1 MHGDTVEDFLISLDQ
16 TVNDQLARSPGWLRR
31 DTFVRVAADYLVE
44 DGTLED
50 LEVCYYQA
58 PSGRSKMEV
67 AGYAISD
74 DGRVLDLAVAGYGYM
89 GQTVPQD
96 QVHRQFRWALTFAAS
111 CRDGHHLKLEESS
124 PPYDMAQAIND
135 RWPQIGKVRIFLLTD
150 GRTGISS
157 LPEERIGDLPVQQD
171 LWDIE
176 RLRRLATSGRLEEAI
191 TIDLPAL
198 GGALRCLP
206 ATGVETDYQCVF
218 TVLPGQLL
226 AEMYDRYGAKLLQ
239 RNVRSFLQLRGKV
252 NKGIIETVRNAP
264 DRFLAY
270 NNGISATAPALS
282 PTTAPRRH
290 VPRQVRMTCRSSTAA
305 RPQPHASRRRTRR
318 IDLSQ
323 VQVPAKITVVRPEQ
337 LDQLVPK
344 ISRYANSQNAIA
356 EADFESNSPFHV
368 ELERLSRTIWAPAP
382 EGATRQSHWY
392 YERVRGQYQV
402 DRARHRTPARQRSFD
417 EQNPT
422 AQKFTKTDAAKY
434 EMSFRR
440 QPNIV
445 SLGAQKCFQAWTVDV
460 LAERT
465 ALPNDQYFH
474 NMVAKAILFEQARK
488 HIQRWNPGAGYL
500 ANVTTYTVA
509 RLVMEMNNTDAV
521 LLDIWR
527 QQKLSADLIDSI
539 RRLSLQV
546 RRILLAA
553 PGSGNVT
560 EWSKKEECWNRV
572 RAIT

>member
-1 MHGDTVEDFLISLDQ
+1 MEGEAVEDFLISMDQ
-16 TVNDQLARSPGWLRR
+16 AVGDQLARSPGWLRR
-31 DTFVRVAADYLVE
+31 DAFVRVASDYLVE

-74 DGRVLDLAVAGYGYM
+74 DGRVLDLAVSGYRYS

-96 QVHRQFRWALTFAAS
+96 QVHRQFRWALTFAAR
-111 CRDGHHLKLEESS
+111 CRDGHYLDLEESS
-124 PPYDMAQAIND
+124 PAYDMAQAINAQ
-135 RWPQIGKVRIFLLTD
+135 WPRLGKIRIFLLTD

-157 LPEERIGDLPVQQD
+157 LPEERIGDLPVQQN

-206 ATGVETDYQCVF
+206 APGAETDYRCVF

-226 AEMYDRYGAKLLQ
+226 ADMYDRYGAKLLQ

-252 NKGIIETVRNAP
+252 NKGIMDTVRSAP

-270 NNGISATAPALS
+270 NNGISATATAVVLDERPDGTYLVKLDDLQIVNGGQ
-282 PTTAPRRH
+282 TTATLH
-290 VPRQVRMTCRSSTAA
+290 HAAVRESA
-305 RPQPHASRRRTRR
+305 
-318 IDLSQ
+318 DLGH
-323 VQVPAKITVVRPEQ
+323 VQVPAKITVVPPEQ

-356 EADFESNSPFHV
+356 EADFESNNPFHV

-382 EGATRQSHWY
+382 AGETRQTRWY

-402 DRARHRTPARQRSFD
+402 DRARRQTAARQRNFD
-417 EQNPT
+417 QENPA

-434 EMSFRR
+434 DLTFRQ
-440 QPNIV
+440 QPHIV
-445 SLGAQKCFQAWTVDV
+445 SLGAQKCFQTWTFDV
-460 LAERT
+460 LAART
-465 ALPNDQYFH
+465 ALPNDHYFH
-474 NMVAKAILFEQARK
+474 NMVAKAILFEQTRK

-500 ANVTTYTVA
+500 ANVTAYTVA
-509 RLVMEMNNTDAV
+509 RLVMEIDKDAV

-527 QQKLSADLIDSI
+527 QQKLPADLVESV
-539 RRLSLQV
+539 RRLSPRV
-546 RRILLAA
+546 RDILLRA

-560 EWSKKEECWNRV
+560 EWSKKEEPWKRV
-572 RAIT
+572 QAIA

>member
-1 MHGDTVEDFLISLDQ
+1 
-16 TVNDQLARSPGWLRR
+16 
-31 DTFVRVAADYLVE
+31 
-44 DGTLED
+44 
-50 LEVCYYQA
+50 
-58 PSGRSKMEV
+58 MEV

-96 QVHRQFRWALTFAAS
+96 LVHRQFRWALTFAAS

-135 RWPQIGKVRIFLLTD
+135 RWPAIGKVRIFLLTD

-252 NKGIIETVRNAP
+252 NKGIIETVRDAP

-270 NNGISATAPALS
+270 NNGISATATGLVTDDRADGIYLVKLDDLQIVNGGQ
-282 PTTAPRRH
+282 TTATLH
-290 VPRQVRMTCRSSTAA
+290 HAAVREG
-305 RPQPHASRRRTRR
+305 

-402 DRARHRTPARQRSFD
+402 DRARHQTPARQRSFD

-434 EMSFRR
+434 EMSFRQ

-460 LAERT
+460 LAETHRP
-465 ALPNDQYFH
+465 AERSVFPQHGRESDP
-474 NMVAKAILFEQARK
+474 V
-488 HIQRWNPGAGYL
+488 
-500 ANVTTYTVA
+500 
-509 RLVMEMNNTDAV
+509 
-521 LLDIWR
+521 
-527 QQKLSADLIDSI
+527 
-539 RRLSLQV
+539 
-546 RRILLAA
+546 
-553 PGSGNVT
+553 
-560 EWSKKEECWNRV
+560 
-572 RAIT
+572 